1 MKRTAWYRD
10 RVERPVGPKQPAA
23 PEVPAPGPSQRVEAS
38 DERLSAIPEEEAD
51 PVIERVGERPHR
63 IAVIRQEIRD
73 HDRFIGLADGLAAQR
88 TELPPTEVHGE
99 EG

>member
-1 MKRTAWYRD
+1 MTHPVGRGD
-10 RVERPVGPKQPAA
+10 RLERPVGREEPAA
-23 PEVPAPGPSQRVEAS
+23 LEVPAPGAGQRVEAR
-38 DERLSAIPEEEAD
+38 DERLSAIPVEEAS
-51 PVIERVGERPHR
+51 PVVERVGERPQR

-88 TELPPTEVHGE
+88 TELPPTEVYRE